1 MATNHRLK
9 SLVEVTPRVSDGE
22 LLRQLVPPREF
33 ASATFE
39 NYIPDAKF
47 PSQAAAVSAARSFL
61 GIKPT
66 GAGLRSLF
74 SKREEPKA
82 GLYLDGGF
90 GVGKTHLLAATYH
103 AASGTR
109 AFGSFLAYTGLVGVL
124 GFAKAVD
131 VFKTYDLICID
142 EFELDDPGDTMIM
155 SRFLSEL
162 AGHGVRFATTSNTPP
177 NALGQ
182 GRFAAADF
190 AREISAMA
198 DRFEMVSVDG
208 EDYRH
213 RPTEAH
219 SRSLGAS
226 ELEHWIGSEAHT
238 GKAAFSDDFD
248 SLLSH
253 LARIHPSKFAS
264 LVSGVDALAISGM
277 RQLTDQVEALRWV
290 ALIDRLY
297 ERQVKLQ
304 ASGVP
309 LTDCFSA
316 EMIAGGY
323 KKKYLRAVSR
333 LGAMSS

>member
-1 MATNHRLK
+1 MRVRALT
-9 SLVEVTPRVSDGE
+9 EVVPKVGTDE

-33 ASATFE
+33 QNARFE
-39 NYIPDAKF
+39 NYVPDHKF
-47 PSQAAAVSAARSFL
+47 PSQAQAVSSARAFL
-61 GIKPT
+61 GLKSND
-66 GAGLRSLF
+66 GGLKSLF
-74 SKREEPKA
+74 AKRQQPKA

-90 GVGKTHLLAATYH
+90 GVGKTHLLASIFH
-103 AASGTR
+103 AASGR
-109 AFGSFLAYTGLVGVL
+109 KSFGSFLAYTGLVGVL
-124 GFAKAVD
+124 GFAKAVEE
-131 VFKTYDLICID
+131 FKNYDLVCID

-162 AGHGVRFATTSNTPP
+162 SAHGVRFATTSNTPP

-198 DRFEMVSVDG
+198 DRFEMISIDG

-219 SRSLGAS
+219 VEALSDA
-226 ELEHWIGSEAHT
+226 ELNKWVGEQAHA
-238 GKAAFSDDFD
+238 GKATFADDFD
-248 SLLSH
+248 GLLEY
-253 LARIHPSKFAS
+253 LAGIHPSKFAN
-264 LVSGVDALAISGM
+264 LVAGVDALGLRNI

-297 ERQVKLQ
+297 ERQVQLR
-304 ASGVP
+304 ASGTP

-316 EMIAGGY
+316 EMISGGY